1 MEVSLLSLII
11 SYICFYKIKQYR
23 RKEVTWYLTSKKQ
36 TLLTLQRIAFKT
48 CLIFMCML
56 FFLLLLLYYLLP
68 HKGYISCIISEHFF
82 LIKIS
87 GLGVRKPFPTT
98 KKQKSLLLIFLFFY
112 LTRVFIFHILKVLL

>member
-1 MEVSLLSLII
+1 MEVSVLSLII

-56 FFLLLLLYYLLP
+56 FFLLLLLYYLLL

-112 LTRVFIFHILKVLL
+112 LTRVFIFHI